1 MTLGI
6 GPASPA
12 AKAPVRSPLRHRV
25 RGRVL
30 MLLCVLYA
38 VSYVDRTAISTAAPS
53 IRADLHLTETQFG
66 LALAA
71 YSLPYA
77 LLQVFGGWIGDRFGP

>member
-1 MTLGI
+1 MTLSTESV
-6 GPASPA
+6 GPAA
-12 AKAPVRSPLRHRV
+12 VTTRSPLRHRV

-30 MLLCVLYA
+30 LLLCGLYA
-38 VSYVDRTAISTAAPS
+38 ISYVDRTAISTAAPA
-53 IRADLHLTETQFG
+53 IGADLHLSETQFG

-77 LLQVFGGWIGDRFGP
+77 LLQVF